1 MSYRRDDNEDK
12 NRIAKATEAY
22 VRGRLNRRDF
32 LKICGAAGLGFSMHG
47 MHSLVSPGRAQA
59 RLLPQSAEGEGPP
72 EEVAQWLKEVGGQF
86 KGKKIRIVS
95 EATPPSRA
103 IDELT
108 KSEFMPLTGIEVEW
122 ELLPLEQVLFK
133 ISVDAAGGLGHND
146 VYYQDQA
153 WVARFIN
160 DTVDPRELWETKP
173 DLAFPNYNPDDFL
186 QPLVDHIATYK
197 GRWGGLVCD
206 IPIYIMM
213 YRQDIFDELGLTV
226 PTTMDEYMLAVK
238 AINEATAP
246 ETYGTVG
253 QWKSGHYS
261 LECDWTCWLWANG
274 GSVFDPE
281 GKCVVNDEQGVA
293 GMKYMLELGKYGPP
307 GQTAWDWSGEA
318 EAVAQGKAGM
328 YICWGEFFPMYDTP
342 EKSEVV
348 GLMEPADC
356 PKEIALRKPDECGF
370 EEWPGIS
377 HQGGSVYGLSRY
389 SREPDATWIFLQW
402 ATSSDVQT
410 RASIM
415 GGGASPCRQSTFD
428 DPRVKAKEIVTA
440 GTTRHF
446 PATERAIKERMG
458 TEPHLVAW
466 STIANNIFAVELG
479 KITTGEYA
487 DPKEGLDRMAE
498 LADKE
503 VGIYT

>member
-1 MSYRRDDNEDK
+1 MIERESK
-12 NRIAKATEAY
+12 KIIAKAANAFS
-22 VRGRLNRRDF
+22 RGRLSRRDF
-32 LKICGAAGLGFSMHG
+32 LKICAGAGLGFTLHG
-47 MHSLVSPGRAQA
+47 LHSLGAPRVAQA
-59 RLLPQSAEGEGPP
+59 RLHPDPSFQEGAP
-72 EEVAQWLKEVGGQF
+72 EEVAAWLEEVGGQF
-86 KGKKIRIVS
+86 KGRTVRVVS

-108 KSEFMPLTGIEVEW
+108 KSEFMPLTGINVEW

-160 DTVDPRELWETKP
+160 DTIDPRELWETKP
-173 DLAFPNYNPDDFL
+173 DLAFPNYNPDDL
-186 QPLVDHIATYK
+186 LKPLVDHIATYK

-206 IPIYIMM
+206 IPIFIVM
-213 YRQDIFDELGLTV
+213 YRKDIFEELGLEV
-226 PTTMDEYMLAVK
+226 PTTMDDYMAAVK
-238 AINEATAP
+238 AINEAKAP
-246 ETYGTVG
+246 DTYGTIG

-281 GKCVVNDEQGVA
+281 GKCVVNDEQGKA
-293 GMKYMLELGKYGPP
+293 GLEYMLELGKYMPP
-307 GQTAWDWSGEA
+307 GSTTWDWSGEA
-318 EAVAQGKAGM
+318 EAVAEGKAGI
-328 YICWGEFFPMYDTP
+328 YIAWGEFFPLYDTP
-342 EKSEVV
+342 EKSQVV
-348 GLMEPADC
+348 GLMEAADC
-356 PKEIALRKPDECGF
+356 PQEYALRTPEECGF
-370 EEWPGIS
+370 EEVPGMS

-389 SREPDATWIFLQW
+389 SREPDATWVFLQW

-410 RASIM
+410 RAAIM
-415 GGGASPCRQSTFD
+415 GGGASPIRQSTFD
-428 DPRVKAKEIVTA
+428 DPRVKEKAVVAA

-446 PATERAIKERMG
+446 DATERAIKERMG
-458 TEPHLVAW
+458 TEPHLPAW

-479 KITTGEYA
+479 KITTGEV
-487 DPKEGLDRMAE
+487 DPMEGLDNMAA